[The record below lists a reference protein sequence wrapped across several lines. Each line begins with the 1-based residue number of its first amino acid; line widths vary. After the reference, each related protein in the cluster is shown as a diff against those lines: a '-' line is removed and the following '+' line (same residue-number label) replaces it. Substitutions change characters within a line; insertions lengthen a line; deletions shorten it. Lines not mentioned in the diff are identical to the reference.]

1 MYLILIKKNIG
12 TLILVWVSSFVI
24 IFSIS
29 QFRDSENSRLN
40 ELANSFQALKL
51 FISGDIDLGG
61 SIEWRR
67 KLVEN
72 GLDALARTNG
82 LGLGAGGT
90 VANQEII
97 GPVAGRFTSMHNFWV
112 ELLVEGGVIFGSITI
127 LCIINIL
134 IKVLV
139 IQKKY

>member
-1 MYLILIKKNIG
+1 MATIPTLIAMTASRAAFLSLILILSLYLILIKKNIG
-12 TLILVWVSSFVI
+12 TLILVWVSFVI

-40 ELANSFQALKL
+40 ELANSFQALRL
-51 FISGDIDLGG
+51 FVSGDIDLGG

-67 KLVEN
+67 KLVDN
-72 GLDALARTNG
+72 GLDALVRTNG

-97 GPVAGRFTSMHNFWV
+97 GPVAGRFTSMHNFG
-112 ELLVEGGVIFGSITI
+112 LNF
-127 LCIINIL
+127 
-134 IKVLV
+134 
-139 IQKKY
+139 